1 MVGAE
6 AAVGPGPERGIFR
19 EVIPIL
25 AQRHT
30 FWELRHSHLVPVFSK
45 SISSPDPDR
54 LQWFWAFGV
63 FQALHLALFRQ
74 GAYNC
79 SFALATAFI
88 LGEPGMLMT
97 QDYVHAMDPKLGN
110 ALDPWFAL
118 QAEDPMPTSPSHPL
132 VQLIA
137 NVLDM
142 QVRYL
147 PFKFVVCNYL
157 LFYLKPSI
165 IPHVRSQ
172 DQHDAWTRT
181 IVQAAALGP
190 ADIWHHPEFLA
201 MRHGFNIEL
210 TTNPNGPRFI
220 NVSIHLPRLASIHLS
235 RFRVSITQA

>member
-63 FQALHLALFRQ
+63 FQALHLALFCQ

-97 QDYVHAMDPKLGN
+97 QDYVHAMDPKL
-110 ALDPWFAL
+110 
-118 QAEDPMPTSPSHPL
+118 
-132 VQLIA
+132 LIPG
-137 NVLDM
+137 
-142 QVRYL
+142 L
-147 PFKFVVCNYL
+147 PFKLKTRCQLHHRTHWFNL
-157 LFYLKPSI
+157 LLM
-165 IPHVRSQ
+165 
-172 DQHDAWTRT
+172 
-181 IVQAAALGP
+181 
-190 ADIWHHPEFLA
+190 FLIC
-201 MRHGFNIEL
+201 R
-210 TTNPNGPRFI
+210 
-220 NVSIHLPRLASIHLS
+220 
-235 RFRVSITQA
+235 